1 MQKKFLHLHS
11 VGAFYAFGLSL
22 LQWVWELGLVLSAR
36 FPQNQSAHK
45 TNTPK
50 QEKCIQSSKMI
61 VCPKV
66 LSVVMNSQNDRHND
80 ANKGGISAR
89 CRLKRAQTPIYTTL
103 LPYEAIK
110 LCDLEDRLEQQ
121 PFLMKLRRVWF
132 CYVREGKDYLVV
144 HDVSAVITLF
154 FFLIFTLF
162 FLFSSLL
169 SLSTR
174 YSDCLNN
181 RVSI

>member
-1 MQKKFLHLHS
+1 
-11 VGAFYAFGLSL
+11 
-22 LQWVWELGLVLSAR
+22 
-36 FPQNQSAHK
+36 
-45 TNTPK
+45 
-50 QEKCIQSSKMI
+50 MI

-162 FLFSSLL
+162 FLFSSNHIPKVWSSWILHPDVNFFQL
-169 SLSTR
+169 FNKNIFFN
-174 YSDCLNN
+174 CGFF
-181 RVSI
+181 IFFQIIK